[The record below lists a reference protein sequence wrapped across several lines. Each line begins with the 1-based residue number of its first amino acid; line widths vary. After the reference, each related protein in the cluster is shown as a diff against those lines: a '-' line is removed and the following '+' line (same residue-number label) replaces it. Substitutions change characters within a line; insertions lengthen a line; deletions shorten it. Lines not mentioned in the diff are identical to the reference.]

1 MAGHHGRF
9 FFFPFGKGR
18 NGGLPR
24 KKSQKIYRSF
34 LLELPSRV
42 RKPYS
47 RGAWHVAIPCG
58 NKPRRQDEAESG
70 LYPFALFSAFFL
82 CHHTMRRIAWQT
94 CRAITP
100 VAPEA
105 LRLRVLELP
114 AICVCP
120 RLRFLYA
127 KKKQKYR
134 GLCPRYFCFRKGG
147 I

>member
-24 KKSQKIYRSF
+24 KKNQKIYRSF

-42 RKPYS
+42 RKPIHAAP
-47 RGAWHVAIPCG
+47 GMWPF
-58 NKPRRQDEAESG
+58 PAETSHG
-70 LYPFALFSAFFL
+70 VKAKLKVVLYPFALFSAFFL
-82 CHHTMRRIAWQT
+82 CQHTMRRIAWQT

-105 LRLRVLELP
+105 LRPRAREHP

-134 GLCPRYFCFRKGG
+134 GLCPRYFCIRKGG